1 MRENLRGLRE
11 NLNTKSEPKDCSI
24 AWPRPLPVIIP
35 TADTEIASGTVLPP
49 TWHITLIFRQPY
61 LKSCIIWTKCTRVN
75 SICYICGRLRKQNWS
90 SVCSFEFLN
99 KIVKRQ
105 VMSDIN
111 WHLLVQWPSVQSL
124 MWFWIVMFPEK
135 ICQVVLSIAQQS
147 SGSHLWVICQSYF
160 SHLAVIWQSSG
171 SHLAVIWQ

>member
-1 MRENLRGLRE
+1 MMVNFIIQELNCSAFGSSHFLSVSLIRENPRGLRE
-11 NLNTKSEPKDCSI
+11 NLNTKSKPKDCSI

-49 TWHITLIFRQPY
+49 TWHTTLTFRQPY

-105 VMSDIN
+105 VMSDVIDIY
-111 WHLLVQWPSVQSL
+111 Q
-124 MWFWIVMFPEK
+124 
-135 ICQVVLSIAQQS
+135 CQQ
-147 SGSHLWVICQSYF
+147 
-160 SHLAVIWQSSG
+160 
-171 SHLAVIWQ
+171 

>member
-1 MRENLRGLRE
+1 MAPAIFLSVSVMRENLRGLRE

-124 MWFWIVMFPEK
+124 MWFWIVLFPDRAYK
-135 ICQVVLSIAQQS
+135 NLSS
-147 SGSHLWVICQSYF
+147 CVIYCPT
-160 SHLAVIWQSSG
+160 VIWQSSG
-171 SHLAVIWQ
+171 SHLAVIR